1 MLSDFLSKNSG
12 KKEIFGDGTSD
23 NPGLLGQMIE
33 NPEYYGQNKKLVDR
47 IYEEYVRFDETL
59 SEDAKAIIQEKLLFL
74 AGSPPAEGPKTEKPD
89 GTGEK
94 GTGFL
99 AKFQNLGKI
108 LLWIG
113 LAIVGLFGAI
123 FAWGKIA
130 ASRKKG
136 TSGIETIS
144 QPISISE
151 ASPAVTETST
161 DTTPDWLKSS
171 ESPFGSDDVLA
182 DEVHQASTEA
192 HTPDWMD
199 DHTTPPQQET
209 KNHTEEIVPPPAPAP
224 TAPMTIPGDVPDWL
238 QDETTPMEQKPD
250 TVPIAPVNTL
260 PETEQ
265 ITTNS

>member
-23 NPGLLGQMIE
+23 NPGLLGQIIE

-123 FAWGKIA
+123 FAWGRIA
-130 ASRKKG
+130 ASRKKAA
-136 TSGIETIS
+136 SGIETIS
-144 QPISISE
+144 PPITPE
-151 ASPAVTETST
+151 VPPTVTETST

-182 DEVHQASTEA
+182 DEVHQASNEA

-199 DHTTPPQQET
+199 DQTAPAKEET
-209 KNHTEEIVPPPAPAP
+209 ENHTEEIVPPPAPAP

-238 QDETTPMEQKPD
+238 QDETTPIEKNTD
-250 TVPIAPVNTL
+250 TPPIAQAETVS
-260 PETEQ
+260 ETEN
-265 ITTNS
+265 IKTNS